1 LSMASSQP
9 SHSSSQDLCG
19 TDGLYLATEISPA
32 VLTIPSHWLPVFWQ
46 WRLDPLSS
54 NVEQVLL
61 RYWIQLQHLT
71 VVQNLCITTI
81 GFSIATAS
89 WTCNKESNKL
99 RYSTFLCRL
108 IVLVI
113 VLLEYMLVGEI
124 VAYFHSRAS
133 QTQATI
139 MASCLRKLCSAAPAP
154 QVRIRAQ
161 PFTFYACVCFCA
173 KF

>member
-1 LSMASSQP
+1 MASSQP
-9 SHSSSQDLCG
+9 SYSSSQDLCG

-89 WTCNKESNKL
+89 WTCNKESNIS
-99 RYSTFLCRL
+99 Y
-108 IVLVI
+108 
-113 VLLEYMLVGEI
+113 
-124 VAYFHSRAS
+124 
-133 QTQATI
+133 ATI
-139 MASCLRKLCSAAPAP
+139 PSSVGSQFSSQSSSSICWSAKLQLISIPVLHKHRRPSCLRKLTAAPAP

-161 PFTFYACVCFCA
+161 PFTFYACVCFRA